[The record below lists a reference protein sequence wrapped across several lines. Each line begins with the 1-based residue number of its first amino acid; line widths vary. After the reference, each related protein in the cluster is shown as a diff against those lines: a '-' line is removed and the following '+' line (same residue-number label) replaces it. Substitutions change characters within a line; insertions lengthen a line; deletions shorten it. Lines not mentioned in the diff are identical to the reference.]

1 MKKQL
6 AAASVLMLLAAPT
19 TASAVSVLTS
29 WQGNDRSYNSSSG
42 LYVYACDGED
52 DGNQAEAQM
61 YRSGQDRTVIR
72 DSAGDGCTSSYNS
85 RIVTQHRI
93 VELRLVD
100 AVGEWK
106 YPQ

>member
-1 MKKQL
+1 MKKHV
-6 AAASVLMLLAAPT
+6 AAASVALLLAAPT
-19 TASAVSVLTS
+19 AASAVSVLYS

-42 LYVYACDGED
+42 KTVYACDGED

-61 YRSGQDRTVIR
+61 YRSGQGRTVVR

-93 VELRLVD
+93 VELRWKD
-100 AVGEWK
+100 PVGEWV
-106 YPQ
+106 YPK